1 MPRPT
6 IDEEDLA
13 RLTDVVDARTKVPAE
28 HLGVAER
35 ILFVLDELEDADARA
50 DHLADRVEM
59 LEEQLEEAREETVG
73 ESVATGTTGTTGL
86 SSNRGGRGGSL

>member
-35 ILFVLDELEDADARA
+35 ILFILDELEDADARA
-50 DHLADRVEM
+50 DHLAERVEM
-59 LEEQLEEAREETVG
+59 LEDQLKEARDETVG
-73 ESVATGTTGTTGL
+73 ESIATGTTGF
-86 SSNRGGRGGSL
+86 SSNRGGRGGPL

>member
-13 RLTDVVDARTKVPAE
+13 RLTEVVDARTKVPAE

-35 ILFVLDELEDADARA
+35 ILFILDELEDADARA
-50 DHLADRVEM
+50 DHLAERVEM
-59 LEEQLEEAREETVG
+59 LEDQLKEARDETVG
-73 ESVATGTTGTTGL
+73 ESVATGTTGL
-86 SSNRGGRGGSL
+86 SSNRGGRGGPL